1 MFSLGALQNC
11 QGGALQTA
19 GIRKAEL
26 ITTTSDGEEIL
37 LQHEFIVGNV
47 TSCLVSLGQLY
58 QGGWT
63 IEKAED
69 EILQLQS
76 PGQEVRI
83 PVEFKNRS
91 FAIKAHVRQITDS
104 MQ

>member
-1 MFSLGALQNC
+1 MDDSNVSWSSSELPRRAFP
-11 QGGALQTA
+11 A

-37 LQHEFIVGNV
+37 LQHEFMVGNV
-47 TSCLVSLGQLY
+47 SSCLMSLGQLY

-63 IEKAED
+63 IDKD
-69 EILQLQS
+69 GKLQLQS
-76 PGQEVRI
+76 PGSEVRI

-91 FAIKAHVRQITDS
+91 FAIKAHG
-104 MQ
+104 